1 MIYVLWGV
9 CTCVPWSVWIR
20 DALWCW
26 SCLPT
31 LFEVVSLPG
40 SRASCSPAPT
50 LLVEV
55 GSPCAALVGP
65 GTHQDSAGVRR
76 MSHLTWLHWLLGT
89 ACFYFPF
96 PVGALGLQM
105 LLTCC
110 LSYTWVPDVSS
121 VFSLCAN
128 HVYPLSPSP
137 QPKSSFSS
145 PFNTKVDLKVNK
157 H

>member
-1 MIYVLWGV
+1 M
-9 CTCVPWSVWIR
+9 WIR

-65 GTHQDSAGVRR
+65 GTHQDSAGVEKDESPYLAALASWNR
-76 MSHLTWLHWLLGT
+76 LFLLPISCRCSGVT
-89 ACFYFPF
+89 DAFDVLPELY
-96 PVGALGLQM
+96 VGSGCELSLQ
-105 LLTCC
+105 LVCQSRLPTE
-110 LSYTWVPDVSS
+110 PI
-121 VFSLCAN
+121 
-128 HVYPLSPSP
+128 SPA
-137 QPKSSFSS
+137 QE
-145 PFNTKVDLKVNK
+145 
-157 H
+157 